1 MNHALFQNMRLIV
14 ELCVLVPML
23 LEGCRTDMWTFHR
36 GQGRK
41 SSFVHH
47 NWGLPVDVLLQSW
60 LRNPDLEKRSDIRLC
75 ILCLWK
81 TLIPDL
87 TANNDSS
94 PINHFLDELT
104 QSRVKKKKMTKYFL
118 LFPGVS
124 QLWLLR
130 MKMSGDFLFGEIEFL
145 VKMGFTLGDRKERV
159 CQAQLVPSQMPWHP
173 LLFTNYLAG
182 ILSSSEG
189 HCFAGGSRSSRELT
203 SPPHTPS
210 RAVFGQ

>member
-1 MNHALFQNMRLIV
+1 MRLIV

-104 QSRVKKKKMTKYFL
+104 
-118 LFPGVS
+118 
-124 QLWLLR
+124 
-130 MKMSGDFLFGEIEFL
+130 
-145 VKMGFTLGDRKERV
+145 
-159 CQAQLVPSQMPWHP
+159 
-173 LLFTNYLAG
+173 
-182 ILSSSEG
+182 
-189 HCFAGGSRSSRELT
+189 
-203 SPPHTPS
+203 
-210 RAVFGQ
+210 